1 MDNLVFLTVD
11 TNGIF
16 DLAVLL
22 LVFVFI
28 LIAAYYVTKWV
39 SNTGLNI
46 QKNKNIKVLEVFR
59 INQTKYIYL
68 VKLGDKVVALGVTKD
83 HMEFLTE
90 INEESL
96 NFDTLSKEEGS
107 FKDLLKLSMNKKQPK
122 DFPESKSKG

>member
-1 MDNLVFLTVD
+1 M
-11 TNGIF
+11 
-16 DLAVLL
+16 